1 MSAAKRCRDK
11 LYSSDYSLNM
21 KNLKGLSLTLLL
33 MPAFL
38 LPLSVAA
45 QVGVGSSVD
54 YDIDYL
60 TPRQYEIGGIEFEG
74 AENFDNRMVLL
85 IAGLQVG
92 DKISIPGDHISTAID
107 NLWKQGMFED
117 VRIAVTRMQGNIA
130 FLKIVLR
137 ERPKLSKFRFY
148 GVSNS
153 DAKKLREDM
162 HVTTGDVVT
171 ENMLQTS
178 ANIIR
183 THYMEKGFSNVD
195 IATTME
201 PDTTGGHKDRVIVNY
216 KVKRGKRVKID
227 SLIISGNTTISTN
240 KLLRKMKNTH
250 DVHYGRK
257 LFVWTKGFWTRSK
270 YREEQF
276 NEDMDNIIR
285 YYNEQGYRDA
295 RVIFDTV
302 FQVPDDPLKAASKKQ
317 DRLKVIMNIHEGS
330 KYYFRNITF
339 AGNTVYTD
347 DQLAKS
353 LRIDKGMPYNRTQLE
368 TNINYNP
375 SGTDLTSLYMDNG
388 YLFFNCTPVEV
399 AVENDSID
407 IEVRIVEGKQARIRN
422 VSVEGNTVTD
432 DRVIYRELRTRPGDL
447 FSRDAILRSRREL
460 VALQYFKEE
469 TLIPTPKPNAA
480 DGTVDIVYNV
490 EEGHTDQVSL
500 QGGYGSRTF
509 ILQAGLQLNNFS
521 VRKMFDKNAWTP
533 IPRGD
538 GQKLALNVG
547 LNYYYRGASFSFT
560 EPWLGGR
567 RPQNLTMAVYV
578 NNQSNTMWVKK
589 DASSYW
595 SLTTYGGTIGLTRHL
610 KWPDDYF
617 ILSQSINYKHYNV
630 DDTTGSAFRLAFNK
644 GHSND
649 INYSIALSRNSYDSP
664 IYTRSGSELAISATA
679 TLPYSLLTGKDFST
693 ATPAEKYR
701 WLEYYKI
708 NLRGSWNYNII
719 GDIVL
724 NAKFRFGFMGSYNK
738 DIGLS
743 PFGRYYLGG
752 DGLGSYY
759 YDGREVIAQRGYGNF
774 KLSPETG
781 AGVFDR
787 FTLELRQPII
797 ESNASTIWVLGFLEG
812 GNSWTELKDFQPFQ
826 TYNSAGV
833 GVRLYMPMFGLI
845 GVDWGYGFDG
855 AYGGGQFHFSINGS
869 LD

>member
-1 MSAAKRCRDK
+1 
-11 LYSSDYSLNM
+11 M
-21 KNLKGLSLTLLL
+21 KKLKGLSLTLLL
-33 MPAFL
+33 IAASL
-38 LPLSVAA
+38 LPFSVAA
-45 QVGVGSSVD
+45 QVGVGGNED

-74 AENFDNRMVLL
+74 AENFDSRMVLL

-92 DKISIPGDHISTAID
+92 DKINIPGDRISTAID

-117 VRIAVTRMQGNIA
+117 VRITVTRIQGNIA

-137 ERPKLSKFRFY
+137 ERPKLSKFRFA
-148 GVSNS
+148 GVDNS

-162 HVTTGDVVT
+162 HVATGDVVT

-183 THYMEKGFSNVD
+183 THYMEKGYTNVD
-195 IATTME
+195 VTTTME
-201 PDTTGGHKDRVIVNY
+201 PDTSGGHKDRVIVIYN
-216 KVKRGKRVKID
+216 VKRGKRVKID
-227 SLIISGNTTISTN
+227 SLIITGNSTIPTN

-250 DVHYGRK
+250 DVHYAKK
-257 LFVWTKGFWTRSK
+257 LFFWTKGFWTRSK

-276 NEDMDNIIR
+276 NEDVNNIVNF
-285 YYNEQGYRDA
+285 YNEQGYRDA
-295 RVIFDTV
+295 RVTFDTV
-302 FQVPDDPLKAASKKQ
+302 FQVPADQLKVSSKKKGKQ
-317 DRLKVIMNIHEGS
+317 DRLKVVMNIHEGP

-353 LRIDKGMPYNRTQLE
+353 LRIDKGMPYNHTQLE

-388 YLFFNCTPVEV
+388 YLFFNCNPVEV
-399 AVENDSID
+399 AVEGDSID

-432 DRVIYRELRTRPGDL
+432 DRVIYRELRTLPGDL
-447 FSRDAILRSRREL
+447 FSRDAVLRSRREL

-469 TLIPTPKPNAA
+469 TLIPTPKPNPA

-500 QGGYGSRTF
+500 QGGYGGGTF
-509 ILQAGLQLNNFS
+509 IIQAGLQLNNFS
-521 VRKMFDKNAWTP
+521 ARKMFNKDAWTP

-538 GQKLALNVG
+538 GQKLALNIG
-547 LNYYYRGASFSFT
+547 MNYYYRGASLSFT
-560 EPWLGGR
+560 EPWLGGH
-567 RPQNLTMAVYV
+567 RPQNFTVAVYA
-578 NNQSNTMWVKK
+578 NKQSNETWVKK
-589 DASSYW
+589 ESGNVW
-595 SLTTYGGTIGLTRHL
+595 SLFTYGGTVGLTRRI

-630 DDTTGSAFRLAFNK
+630 DDSTGSAFRLAFNR
-644 GHSND
+644 GHAND
-649 INYSIALSRNSYDSP
+649 INYSITLSRNSYDSP
-664 IYTRSGSELAISATA
+664 IYTRSGSELAVSASLTP
-679 TLPYSLLTGKDFST
+679 PYSLLSGKDYSQ
-693 ATPAEKYR
+693 ASAKDKYR

-708 NLRGSWNYNII
+708 NVRGSWVYNII
-719 GDIVL
+719 GDVVL
-724 NAKFRFGFMGSYNK
+724 NTKFRFGFMGYYNK
-738 DIGLS
+738 EIGLS

-752 DGLGSYY
+752 DGLSSYY
-759 YDGREVIAQRGYGNF
+759 YDGREVVPLRGYSNF

-812 GNSWTELKDFQPFQ
+812 GNSWTELKEFQPFQ
-826 TYNSAGV
+826 LYSSAGV
-833 GVRLYMPMFGLI
+833 GVRLYMPMLGGLI
-845 GVDWGYGFDG
+845 GVDWGYGFNG
-855 AYGGGQFHFSINGS
+855 SYGGSQIHFSIGGS
-869 LD
+869 ID

>member
-1 MSAAKRCRDK
+1 
-11 LYSSDYSLNM
+11 M
-21 KNLKGLSLTLLL
+21 KKQKGLLLTLLL
-33 MPAFL
+33 VAASL
-38 LPLSVAA
+38 LPCSVAA
-45 QVGVGSSVD
+45 QVGVGGNTD

-60 TPRQYEIGGIEFEG
+60 TPRLYEIGGIEFEG
-74 AENFDNRMVLL
+74 AENFDSRMILL

-92 DKISIPGDHISTAID
+92 DKINIPGDHISTAID

-117 VRIAVTRMQGNIA
+117 VRITVTRIQGNIA
-130 FLKIVLR
+130 FLKIILR
-137 ERPKLSKFRFY
+137 ERPKLSKFRFV
-148 GVSNS
+148 GVDNS

-183 THYMEKGFSNVD
+183 THYLEKGYSNVSV
-195 IATTME
+195 TTAME
-201 PDTTGGHKDRVIVNY
+201 PDTSGGHRDRVIVVYN
-216 KVKRGKRVKID
+216 VKRGNRVRID
-227 SLIISGNTTISTN
+227 SLIITGNSTIPTN

-250 DVHYGRK
+250 DVHYAKK
-257 LFVWTKGFWTRSK
+257 LFFWTKGFWTRSK

-276 NEDMDNIIR
+276 NEDVDNVITF
-285 YYNEQGYRDA
+285 YNEQGYRDA
-295 RVIFDTV
+295 RVTFDTV
-302 FQVPDDPLKAASKKQ
+302 IQIPEEQLAASGKKKGKQ
-317 DRLKVIMNIHEGS
+317 DRLKVIMNIHEGP

-347 DQLAKS
+347 EQLAKS
-353 LRIDKGMPYNRTQLE
+353 LRIDKGMPYNHTQLE

-388 YLFFNCTPVEV
+388 YLFFNCNPVEV
-399 AVENDSID
+399 AVEDDSID

-432 DRVIYRELRTRPGDL
+432 DRVIYRELRTLPGDL
-447 FSRDAILRSRREL
+447 FSRDAVLRSRREL

-469 TLIPTPKPNAA
+469 TLIPSPKPNPA

-500 QGGYGSRTF
+500 QGGYGGGTF
-509 ILQAGLQLNNFS
+509 IIQAGLQLNNFS
-521 VRKMFDKNAWTP
+521 ARRMFKKDAWTP

-538 GQKLALNVG
+538 GQKLALNIG
-547 LNYYYRGASFSFT
+547 MNYYYRGGSISFT
-560 EPWLGGR
+560 EPWMGGR
-567 RPQNLTMAVYV
+567 RPQNFTVAVYA
-578 NNQSNTMWVKK
+578 NKQSNEMWVKK
-589 DASSYW
+589 GSSDIW
-595 SLTTYGGTIGLTRHL
+595 SLFTYGGTVGLTRRL

-617 ILSQSINYKHYNV
+617 VLSQSINYKHYNV
-630 DDTTGSAFRLAFNK
+630 DDSTGKAFRLAFNK
-644 GHSND
+644 GHAND

-664 IYTRSGSELAISATA
+664 IYTRSGSELAVSASLTP
-679 TLPYSLLTGKDFST
+679 PYSLLNGKKYSQ
-693 ATPAEKYR
+693 ASAKEKYR

-708 NLRGSWNYNII
+708 NVRGSWMYNLI

-724 NAKFRFGFMGSYNK
+724 NARFRFGFMGYYNK

-752 DGLGSYY
+752 DGLSSYY
-759 YDGREVIAQRGYGNF
+759 YDGREVVPLRGYGNF

-826 TYNSAGV
+826 LYNSAGV
-833 GVRLYMPMFGLI
+833 GVRLYMPMFGGLI
-845 GVDWGYGFDG
+845 GVDWGYGFNG
-855 AYGGGQFHFSINGS
+855 PYGGSHFHFSIGGS
-869 LD
+869 ID